1 MNYRLGVMT
10 FARMLSK
17 IEWVTPN
24 NMSKMLGVEVQALDL
39 IGATGPNYLSPQ
51 TAGETRFEIDA
62 VILTSEVGD
71 HKLCETN
78 FG

>member
-1 MNYRLGVMT
+1 
-10 FARMLSK
+10 
-17 IEWVTPN
+17 
-24 NMSKMLGVEVQALDL
+24 MSKMLGVEVQALDL